1 MEQNGPLLGSEI
13 NEGPF
18 STGFSVERFISTI
31 FLMLMKQTPEARKNK
46 CHTCQD
52 FHGGVILKQELFLL
66 SAPSMDWH
74 TSLIVRCNEFRGKAR
89 VTLTPGSHGD
99 LALNVTEVRHQ
110 DKQHTKL

>member
-52 FHGGVILKQELFLL
+52 FHGGVILKQELFPFV
-66 SAPSMDWH
+66 SAQY
-74 TSLIVRCNEFRGKAR
+74 G
-89 VTLTPGSHGD
+89 
-99 LALNVTEVRHQ
+99 LAHISDSQV
-110 DKQHTKL
+110 